1 MLRPSPSRISL
12 AVFLA
17 ISSFA
22 AAAAEDTILSETQV
36 TAPKLL
42 IPTRQANETVYTG
55 TAVTAE
61 GIERQGRKAETSVY
75 SAIDMLPGVN
85 TENPDASGLAVEQSS
100 VRVRGVRSYMGALTV
115 EGVPNY
121 GGNPIGPRDYL
132 YDMQNFT
139 DVSVYKGATPGDI
152 GSGIGSRG
160 GAVVLRP
167 KWSGEKFG
175 GVLSQSIGSDK
186 HLRTYMRLESGILG
200 TAGTRLTAAASF
212 GKGDKWRGPGE
223 LGPRTNANLTLSQP
237 LGENFDLKLWYN
249 YNEQKQHL
257 YRPLTYAQTLD
268 LNANHK
274 LDYNPSLTGA
284 AARDWQYYDYNRGDY
299 RNDDILGV
307 LTWRASPSTTVTVK
321 PYYSKEDTQIYQ
333 GQYVPARTLPTPQ
346 PESGRVQLRERD
358 IKRKGV
364 IAEVA
369 TEFSGIKGVF
379 GYHYEV
385 TDMNITAK
393 NYAITPGGLSYRGY
407 GVFGTS
413 GTTYVKSPYFKLS
426 GQVGKLSWQAGL
438 KHFTFEDAA
447 SDGYTTGPAPSYAPV
462 RASDLDRKAQT
473 HKVWL
478 PTLGLAYDLTP
489 QTQLQA
495 SAGRNF
501 IRPYSYM
508 PLVNIYNNN
517 RARFVAANVKLQD
530 MFDGY
535 GIERT
540 DTFDLGLR
548 HQAEHFDVTPTLFYS
563 KHKNLLT
570 TISDSRIIVGGS
582 PVSYQ
587 QNVGKATSYGMELA
601 FNAYVND
608 RLSFFVNPTYTHFT
622 YDEDIVNK
630 GTSIAAKGRQVVDTP
645 RWMAR
650 AGLNYRWGDFEIS
663 PSVRYLGARYGNI
676 AHTERVGSHA
686 VADLGI
692 RYTRKKVLG
701 NATLKAGLELNN
713 LFNRKYVSVIN
724 ASDDNLGGGAS
735 YMVGAPFSA
744 ALKVGLEW

>member
-1 MLRPSPSRISL
+1 MKYPLPNQLSL
-12 AVFLA
+12 AVLLA
-17 ISSFA
+17 VASFSAMA
-22 AAAAEDTILSETQV
+22 ADDAMLSEVQV

-75 SAIDMLPGVN
+75 GAIDMLPGVN
-85 TENPDASGLAVEQSS
+85 TESPDASGLAVEQSS
-100 VRVRGVRSYMGALTV
+100 VRVRGVRSYMSALSV

-152 GSGIGSRG
+152 GAGIGSRG
-160 GAVVLRP
+160 GAMVLRP
-167 KWSGEKFG
+167 KWSGENFA
-175 GVLSQSIGSDK
+175 GVLSQSFGSDS
-186 HLRTYMRLESGILG
+186 HLRTYARLESGILG
-200 TAGTRLTAAASF
+200 AAGTRLTAAVSY
-212 GKGDKWRGPGE
+212 GKADKWRGPGD
-223 LGPRTNANLTLSQP
+223 LGPRTNVNLTLTQP
-237 LGENFDLKLWYN
+237 LGENLDFKLWYN
-249 YNEQKQHL
+249 HNEQEQHL

-268 LNANHK
+268 LRANRK
-274 LDYNPSLTGA
+274 LDYNPTLTGSA
-284 AARDWQYYDYNRGDY
+284 ANDYLYYDYNRGDY
-299 RNDDILGV
+299 SNDDILGV

-321 PYYSKEDTQIYQ
+321 PYYSKEDSQIYQ
-333 GQYVPARTLPTPQ
+333 GQTTP
-346 PESGRVQLRERD
+346 GGARVQLRDRD
-358 IKRKGV
+358 IERTGV

-385 TDMNITAK
+385 TDMDITSK

-407 GVFGTS
+407 GVFGTG

-426 GQVGKLSWQAGL
+426 GKVGKLSWQAGL
-438 KHFTFEDAA
+438 KHFTFEDAD
-447 SDGYTTGPAPSYAPV
+447 SDGYTTGSAPTFAPV
-462 RASDLDRKAQT
+462 RAADLDRKAKS

-478 PTLGLAYDLTP
+478 PTFGLAYDLTP

-508 PLVNIYNNN
+508 PLVNIYNSN
-517 RARFVAANVKLQD
+517 RATFQAAGVTLQN

-535 GIERT
+535 GIET
-540 DTFDLGLR
+540 SNTFDFGLR

-570 TISDSRIIVGGS
+570 TISDSRVIVGGS

-608 RLSFFVNPTYTHFT
+608 RLSFFVNPTYTHFA
-622 YDEDIVNK
+622 YDEDIVSK
-630 GTSIAAKGRQVVDTP
+630 GARIAAKGKQVVDTP

-650 AGLNYRWGDFEIS
+650 AGLNYRWGDFEIA
-663 PSVRYLGARYGNI
+663 PALRYLGARHGNV
-676 AHTERVGSHA
+676 AQSERVGSHV
-686 VADLGI
+686 VADLAI

-701 NATLKAGLELNN
+701 NASLKAGLELNN

-744 ALKVGLEW
+744 AFKVGLEW